1 MLSVGKSLLKIAYA
15 TGLCNP
21 GKWWANAEGS
31 TCHYNV
37 IMSESIP
44 EFSEYLHIMNLRINV
59 ANLPE
64 AFQWWIEDFV
74 NVLH

>member
-1 MLSVGKSLLKIAYA
+1 
-15 TGLCNP
+15 
-21 GKWWANAEGS
+21 
-31 TCHYNV
+31 
-37 IMSESIP
+37 MSESIP